1 MFGFRV
7 SLIVNRINIHD
18 VDWHEVQM
26 KGEIFQDEIYS
37 KKIFFFLED
46 IKIY

>member
-18 VDWHEVQM
+18 VDWHKVQM

-37 KKIFFFLED
+37 KKNIYIFED